1 MGIGP
6 LHGVS
11 LGAEIG
17 ATGQDNLALMQQLV
31 AAVRALNRG
40 ELEARGRVW
49 KLRRGASGKAVTVEL
64 VEEESGDVIDLLPP
78 EEVLRMAAE
87 LEKDR

>member
-49 KLRRGASGKAVTVEL
+49 KLRRGPSGKAVTVEL

>member
-1 MGIGP
+1 MSTVIG
-6 LHGVS
+6 GGGS
-11 LGAEIG
+11 GE
-17 ATGQDNLALMQQLV
+17 DNPALLQQLV
-31 AAVRALNRG
+31 SAIRALNRG

-49 KLRRGASGKAVTVEL
+49 KLRRGTPGKPLLVEL
-64 VEEESGDVIDLLPP
+64 SEQESSDVIDLLPP